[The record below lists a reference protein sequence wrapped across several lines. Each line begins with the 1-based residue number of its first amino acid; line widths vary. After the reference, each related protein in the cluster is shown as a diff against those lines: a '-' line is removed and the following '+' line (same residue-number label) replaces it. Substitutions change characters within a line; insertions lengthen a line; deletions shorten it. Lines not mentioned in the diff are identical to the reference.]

1 VEIGG
6 RQGVAH
12 RVGYLHVSTVGVAGQ
27 RDLCH
32 IPGGRVVVVI
42 VQAVGA
48 GKVGVGTA
56 QLAGPGVH
64 PGGKGG
70 QVSPGG
76 VAGQHAGRVVGAG
89 HQHGVEHVEAADAL
103 PGLQAN
109 GVAPVGPDGLELRCQ
124 AVRDGDALVQVGP
137 AFQYQQGGHHLGQ
150 AGNGPHLI
158 RVLLY
163 KGLPRAGVKQID
175 RLRVIGRLD
184 GHSVGGG
191 KAGQGQRRGQG
202 KGEHQR
208 RRPAKKGMLV
218 HGKKLL
224 RKFSASS

>member
-1 VEIGG
+1 M
-6 RQGVAH
+6 
-12 RVGYLHVSTVGVAGQ
+12 
-27 RDLCH
+27 
-32 IPGGRVVVVI
+32 
-42 VQAVGA
+42 
-48 GKVGVGTA
+48 
-56 QLAGPGVH
+56 
-64 PGGKGG
+64 
-70 QVSPGG
+70 
-76 VAGQHAGRVVGAG
+76 
-89 HQHGVEHVEAADAL
+89 
-103 PGLQAN
+103 
-109 GVAPVGPDGLELRCQ
+109 APVGPDGLELRCQ

-175 RLRVIGRLD
+175 CLRVIGRLD
-184 GHSVGGG
+184 GHGVGGG